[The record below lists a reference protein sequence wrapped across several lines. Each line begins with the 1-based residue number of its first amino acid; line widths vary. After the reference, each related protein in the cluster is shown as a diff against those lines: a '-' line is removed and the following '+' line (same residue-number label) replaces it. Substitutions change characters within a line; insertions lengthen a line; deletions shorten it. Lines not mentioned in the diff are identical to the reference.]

1 MEIMRLVILLI
12 LLALFAANAFPQKR
26 ERGDTTNTW
35 RQRAKL
41 HEPFIASTA
50 QRYNIDPHL
59 LWTIAY
65 LESRFREDAVSYK
78 NGRPCGYGIM
88 QFTASTAQRYGLIN
102 PHDPRES
109 IDAAARYLRDLQ
121 TRFGPRLDLIL
132 AAYNA
137 GEGTVEAFRDG
148 KALKLPNNKIIN
160 TRGLRTGGVP
170 PYSETRQYVAQG
182 GIIHAEITR
191 KPISPAIAVGESSL
205 NRPANAT
212 PVNTDRPNS
221 FYFSDAARNAS
232 SEHAVRP
239 TRPNRNTSI
248 YVY

>member
-1 MEIMRLVILLI
+1 MRLAVVLI
-12 LLALFAANAFPQKR
+12 LIALFAADVFPQDR
-26 ERGDTTNTW
+26 ERGGTKDTW
-35 RQRAKL
+35 RQRAKVY
-41 HEPFIASTA
+41 EPFIATTA

-65 LESRFREDAVSYK
+65 LESRFRTDAVSYK
-78 NGRPCGYGIM
+78 NGKPCGYGIM
-88 QFTASTAQRYGLIN
+88 QFTISTARRYGLTN

-109 IDAAARYLRDLQ
+109 IDAAGRYMRDLQ

-148 KALKLPNNKIIN
+148 KTLVLPNNKIIN
-160 TRGLRTGGVP
+160 PRGLRTGGVP
-170 PYSETRQYVAQG
+170 PYSETRQYVARG
-182 GIIHAEITR
+182 GMMYAEITR
-191 KPISPAIAVGESSL
+191 KAISPAISFKDSSL
-205 NRPANAT
+205 YRTANPT
-212 PVNTDRPNS
+212 PVNTDGENS
-221 FYFSDAARNAS
+221 FYFSDTTRNA
-232 SEHAVRP
+232 SEHAVKA